1 VSVFDPAEI
10 AALRAETPGVAAGL
24 MHFNS
29 AGASL
34 MSHATLNAMQ
44 SYLCLENTLG
54 PMEAARASTAQI
66 AAMRQSAAQLMGAQ
80 ASEIAFM
87 ASGSIAWGM
96 AFAALAPLRA
106 GERVFVTRQEWG
118 GNLATLQVAADRAGA
133 TIELIPCCDNG
144 QLDLAALSAI
154 LDARVRLICLTY
166 LPANGGL
173 LHDAAALGKLA
184 NAAGIPY
191 FIDASQ
197 ALGQLPVDVKALG
210 CDVLKAAGRKYLRGP
225 RGTALLYVRTGF
237 QAQLTPVFVDVAS
250 APITMTS
257 QTNEIS
263 WRAGAAKFE
272 SAEQSLLLLHGL
284 GSALAQA
291 QSLGVERIFARIQQ
305 LACLARVQLAQCPG
319 VQMLDLGLE
328 SMRSGLVSFNV
339 AGMDAFALQ
348 KTLQAQRIN
357 IGAVAASYTPID
369 MQLRALPSVA
379 RLALHC
385 FNTEAE
391 IAHLCAALIT
401 ITRT

>member
-1 VSVFDPAEI
+1 MSVLEPAEI
-10 AALRAETPGVAAGL
+10 AVLRAETAGVAMGL

-34 MSHATLNAMQ
+34 LSDATISAMQ
-44 SYLCLENTLG
+44 SYLYLENELG
-54 PMEAARASTAQI
+54 PMEAARASTDQI
-66 AAMRQSAAQLMGAQ
+66 AAIRQSAAQLIGAQ
-80 ASEIAFM
+80 TSEMAFM

-96 AFAALAPLRA
+96 AFAALPALRA

-118 GNLATLQVAADRAGA
+118 GNLATLQAAADRAGA
-133 TIELIPCCDNG
+133 KVELIPCYDNG
-144 QLDLAALSAI
+144 LLDLAAFSAL

-173 LHDAAALGKLA
+173 LHDATGLGKLA

-197 ALGQLPVDVKALG
+197 ALGQLPIDVKALG

-225 RGTALLYVRTGF
+225 RGTALLYVRTEF
-237 QAQLTPVFVDVAS
+237 QTQLSPVFVDVAS
-250 APITMTS
+250 APIT
-257 QTNEIS
+257 IS
-263 WRAGAAKFE
+263 SHANKISLRADAGKFE

-284 GSALAQA
+284 GSAIAQA

-305 LACLARVQLAQCPG
+305 LACSARAQLAECPG
-319 VQMLDLGLE
+319 VQVCDLGIA
-328 SMRSGLVSFNV
+328 SKRSGLVSFNV

-369 MQLRALPSVA
+369 MQQRALPSVA
-379 RLALHC
+379 RLALHY

-391 IAHLCAALIT
+391 IARLCAALIT
-401 ITRT
+401 RK